1 MIQQQSRDER
11 LFHTLGYIVVG
22 IMAVICIFPMYLIIV
37 GSFMSNEVIVK
48 YGFSLWPEAF
58 SLDAY
63 RLIFDNPKH
72 ILDAY
77 KVTII
82 VTVCGTLLLLFL
94 CTMTGYVLSRQDYK
108 YRNKFSFYFFFTTI
122 FGGGLV
128 PFYILAVNYLKF
140 KEHPLIAMITPGIF
154 GYFYV
159 IIIRTYISKIPSS
172 ITESVKIDG
181 ATDFTIYAR
190 IIMPISKPILA
201 TVGLFSALGFWNDW
215 FNCMLFVSEKKFYN
229 LQYYLYTTL
238 NSVAPMNA
246 VMANANISYTTPPTH
261 TFKLAMTIVTIGPI
275 LLLYPFL
282 QKYFIKGIAVGAVKG

>member
-11 LFHTLGYIVVG
+11 LFTRWIYCSRHNGCN
-22 IMAVICIFPMYLIIV
+22 MHFPMYLIIV

-48 YGFSLWPEAF
+48 YGFRSAGSFL
-58 SLDAY
+58 LDAY

-181 ATDFTIYAR
+181 ANDFTIYAR

-201 TVGLFSALGFWNDW
+201 SVGLFSALGFWNDW
-215 FNCMLFVSEKKFYN
+215 FNCMLFVSERSSTIFN
-229 LQYYLYTTL
+229 TT
-238 NSVAPMNA
+238 
-246 VMANANISYTTPPTH
+246 
-261 TFKLAMTIVTIGPI
+261 
-275 LLLYPFL
+275 
-282 QKYFIKGIAVGAVKG
+282 FIPHLTV